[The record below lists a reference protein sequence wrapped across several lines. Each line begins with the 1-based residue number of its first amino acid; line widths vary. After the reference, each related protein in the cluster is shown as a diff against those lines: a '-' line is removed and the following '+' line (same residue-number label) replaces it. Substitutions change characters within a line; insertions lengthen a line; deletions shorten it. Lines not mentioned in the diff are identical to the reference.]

1 MRISDWS
8 SDVCSSDLVE
18 NSGEA
23 LRQIVA
29 EVTQVSGLMEEIA
42 TAAEQQASGLH
53 EISATVASMDTV
65 TQQNAAMVEES
76 TAGARNLSSET
87 ERLFEQLS
95 FFELGQASHEAQPV
109 AQVKMRMPMQHG
121 NLALKPQEEEWEEF

>member
-76 TAGARNLSSET
+76 TRSE
-87 ERLFEQLS
+87 ERRVGKECVSTFRS
-95 FFELGQASHEAQPV
+95 RWSP
-109 AQVKMRMPMQHG
+109 
-121 NLALKPQEEEWEEF
+121 